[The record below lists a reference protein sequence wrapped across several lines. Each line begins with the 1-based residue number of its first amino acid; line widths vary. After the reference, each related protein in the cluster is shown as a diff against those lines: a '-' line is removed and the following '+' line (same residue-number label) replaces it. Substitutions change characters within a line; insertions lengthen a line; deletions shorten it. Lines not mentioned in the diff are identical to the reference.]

1 MDENN
6 NNNGNKYVNVFLKKE
21 KKKTST
27 TRKTLELGYINAI
40 LMLMLMPRTIKF
52 AINQSNILNM
62 KKKDNEERTF
72 LSVGSYAGFVQSKNG
87 HLHRVRDGG
96 NSIR

>member
-1 MDENN
+1 M
-6 NNNGNKYVNVFLKKE
+6 
-21 KKKTST
+21 
-27 TRKTLELGYINAI
+27 ELGYINAI

>member
-62 KKKDNEERTF
+62 KKKKIMKKELFFQLGHMLGSCNLRTDIF
-72 LSVGSYAGFVQSKNG
+72 TG
-87 HLHRVRDGG
+87 
-96 NSIR
+96 